1 LVFVVAARS
10 AHADCATE
18 ATSLR
23 TQLHDESV
31 RMDRWRY
38 AWTGI
43 YGAIAVGQLG
53 LIVTKTNVFGAYDR
67 EYRDKDILGVAQ
79 SGLGAI
85 AMVLS
90 PSIDVPG
97 AVADSC
103 ADAIALRAARVKAG
117 DTERTLFYAGH
128 VGNFVVNLGGSLL
141 LARATNWQ
149 AGALA
154 FVIGY
159 PIGLVNTYTMPRA
172 SWHALSVVAVP
183 VADGGVAIRLGGSF

>member
-1 LVFVVAARS
+1 MLGARS
-10 AHADCATE
+10 AHADCAAE
-18 ATSLR
+18 ATGLR
-23 TQLHDESV
+23 TQLHAESV

-38 AWTGI
+38 VWTAA

-67 EYRDKDILGVAQ
+67 EYRDKDILGVTQ
-79 SGLGAI
+79 SALGAI

-90 PSIDVPG
+90 PSIEVPA

-103 ADAIALRAARVKAG
+103 ADATALRMARVKAG
-117 DTERTLFYAGH
+117 ATERTLFYAGH
-128 VGNFVVNLGGSLL
+128 LGNFVVNLGGSLL

-154 FVIGY
+154 FAIGY
-159 PIGLVNTYTMPRA
+159 PIGLLNTYTMPRA
-172 SWHALSVVAVP
+172 SWHALAVVPAP
-183 VADGGVAIRLGGSF
+183 VEGGVAIRLVGSF

>member
-1 LVFVVAARS
+1 VLAARS
-10 AHADCATE
+10 AHADCAVE
-18 ATSLR
+18 AASLR

-38 AWTGI
+38 AWTAA

-53 LIVTKTNVFGAYDR
+53 LVVTKTNIFGAYDR
-67 EYRDKDILGVAQ
+67 EYRDKDLLGVTQ

-90 PSIDVPG
+90 PSIDVPSP
-97 AVADSC
+97 VADSC
-103 ADAIALRAARVKAG
+103 ADATALRAARVKAG
-117 DTERTLFYAGH
+117 TTERRLFYAGH
-128 VGNFVVNLGGSLL
+128 LGNFVVNLGGSLL

-159 PIGLVNTYTMPRA
+159 PIGLLNTYTMPRA
-172 SWHALSVVAVP
+172 SWHALGVVAVP
-183 VADGGVAIRLGGSF
+183 VAEGGVAIRLVGSY

>member
-1 LVFVVAARS
+1 
-10 AHADCATE
+10 
-18 ATSLR
+18 
-23 TQLHDESV
+23 
-31 RMDRWRY
+31 MDRWRY
-38 AWTGI
+38 AWTAV

-67 EYRDKDILGVAQ
+67 EYRDKDILGVTQ

-90 PSIDVPG
+90 PSIEVPA
-97 AVADSC
+97 AVTDSC
-103 ADAIALRAARVKAG
+103 TDATALRAARVKAG

-128 VGNFVVNLGGSLL
+128 LGNFVVNLGGSLL

-154 FVIGY
+154 FAIGY
-159 PIGLVNTYTMPRA
+159 PVGLLNTYTMPRA
-172 SWHALSVVAVP
+172 SWHAMGVMPVP
-183 VADGGVAIRLGGSF
+183 LAEGGVAIRLVGAF